1 MPDRYGI
8 RQHRELTKHIHQ
20 VFADRE
26 QLAQSAATRKLLAA
40 CKELMY
46 VFGGCRVGS
55 AVGRHVGLLLVDRLQ
70 LLQASLPSLQLLLD
84 LEGRRGMHGA
94 CQDGAWATPVGAG
107 KPETPRTRL
116 QHLLVRGAVALANA
130 PCQRPRPPPLSEMR
144 RCEACGAWLTRSDGV
159 SR

>member
-40 CKELMY
+40 CEDLMY
-46 VFGGCRVGS
+46 VFGGCLEGS

-107 KPETPRTRL
+107 KPETPT
-116 QHLLVRGAVALANA
+116 HA
-130 PCQRPRPPPLSEMR
+130 PAAPARARCSGPRQRPMPAPPPAAPL
-144 RCEACGAWLTRSDGV
+144 
-159 SR
+159 